1 LERSDKDKRPE
12 ELIGEEAAPAVW
24 SEATKN
30 LEYRNPQNEPGTD
43 KRMLYALLGV
53 FVVLGLLQ
61 YFLPKPPAAPNKPQ
75 QQQAQPTGTPAAGN
89 TAAPAASTTPL
100 PSSPSSRSSGG
111 KTAANAK
118 AASAKTPVK
127 VAGSETESVL
137 DNGSYRIT
145 FTNHGAVVKSWL
157 LIDKNRDGSYTYT
170 DNAGKP
176 FDLVNQTIAPQIG
189 YPLSLFTYDKELE
202 KKINEGLYVTT
213 PGPAAGPLTFEYSD
227 GDVTVRKTVRAGQ
240 DYILSVETEVVR
252 NGERV
257 QAFPQWPSGLGDQL
271 APASFLSSKVDWE
284 QNGSVERK
292 NPSSGGFF
300 SSKKWIAGGQTLP
313 GPYNWAAIADQY
325 FAVAFMPNDPND
337 AILVTLNSPAEAPK
351 DPNKPNEGKDK
362 ANVVGVAVGSPSG
375 LTRQRIFAGPKAVR
389 TLESVQAQPGGPDLR
404 GIYDFGTFSFIARP
418 LFLWL
423 KWTYD
428 HWIHNWGWAIAFLT
442 FVITMVLLPLR
453 ISSMKSSLRM
463 QRIQPQIKA
472 ITEKYKRYSITD
484 PRRAEMQKEMSALYK
499 KEGVNPVGGCF
510 PLLLQMPFLI
520 AFYSMLNNAIELR
533 HANWLWIHD
542 LSAPDPYH
550 ILPIVI
556 MVAMYVQQKS
566 APQAGMDPAQ
576 QKILTFMGPLMIGG
590 FSWGVAAGLS
600 IYWALST
607 VLGYAQQV
615 VINRS
620 ELGQQ
625 VKKTME
631 RRATRKR

>member
-1 LERSDKDKRPE
+1 
-12 ELIGEEAAPAVW
+12 
-24 SEATKN
+24 
-30 LEYRNPQNEPGTD
+30 
-43 KRMLYALLGV
+43 MLLALLGV

-61 YFLPKPPAAPNKPQ
+61 FFLPKPPAAPNKDQ
-75 QQQAQPTGTPAAGN
+75 QQQQQSQPTPSAVPVPAATATPVPPKTPAVAV
-89 TAAPAASTTPL
+89 
-100 PSSPSSRSSGG
+100 
-111 KTAANAK
+111 
-118 AASAKTPVK
+118 KTPTK
-127 VAGSETESVL
+127 VAPSEAESVL
-137 DNGSYRIT
+137 DNGYYRIT
-145 FTNHGAVVKSWL
+145 FTNRGGAVKSWV
-157 LIDKNRDGSYTYT
+157 LIEKNRDGSYKYT
-170 DNAGKP
+170 DNSGKP
-176 FDLVNQTIAPQIG
+176 FDLVNQAIAPQIE
-189 YPLSLFTYDKELE
+189 YPLSLFTYDKDLE

-213 PGPAAGPLTFEYSD
+213 SSAPAGPLTFEYSE
-227 GDVTVRKTVRAGQ
+227 GDVTVRKTLRTEKE
-240 DYILSVETEVVR
+240 YILDLETEVTR
-252 NGERV
+252 NGQKV

-284 QNGSVERK
+284 QNGSIERK
-292 NPSSGGFF
+292 SPSSGGFF
-300 SSKKWIAGGQTLP
+300 SSKKWIVGGQTLP

-325 FAVAFMPNDPND
+325 FAVAFMPHDPN
-337 AILVTLNSPAEAPK
+337 AATLVTLNSQAEAPK
-351 DPNKPNEGKDK
+351 NPEKPNEGKEK
-362 ANVVGVAVGSPSG
+362 TNVVGVAMGDPKGSTH
-375 LTRQRIFAGPKAVR
+375 LRIFAGPKAVR
-389 TLESVQAQPGGPDLR
+389 LLEDVQAQPGGPDLR

-423 KWTYD
+423 KWTYE
-428 HWIHNWGWAIAFLT
+428 HWIPNWGWAIAFLT

-533 HANWLWIHD
+533 HASWLWIHD

-556 MVAMYVQQKS
+556 MISMYVQQKS

>member
-1 LERSDKDKRPE
+1 M
-12 ELIGEEAAPAVW
+12 A
-24 SEATKN
+24 
-30 LEYRNPQNEPGTD
+30 EYRNPQTGPGD
-43 KRMLYALLGV
+43 NKLLIGVLAL
-53 FVVLGLLQ
+53 FVVLGVLQ
-61 YFLPKPPAAPNKPQ
+61 FFLPKPPAPPPNKDQ
-75 QQQAQPTGTPAAGN
+75 QQQQQQQQQKPPSNPDAEPVPKAAFTLAPPKTPAVAMKV
-89 TAAPAASTTPL
+89 PA
-100 PSSPSSRSSGG
+100 
-111 KTAANAK
+111 
-118 AASAKTPVK
+118 K
-127 VAGSETESVL
+127 VADKEAESVL
-137 DNGSYRIT
+137 ETAEYRIV
-145 FTNHGAVVKSWL
+145 FTNRGAAVKSWVL
-157 LIDKNRDGSYTYT
+157 LEKNADGSYKYT

-176 FDLVNQTIAPQIG
+176 FDLINSTIAPQTG

-213 PGPAAGPLTFEYSD
+213 PAGPGGPLAFEYSD
-227 GDVTVRKTVRAGQ
+227 GDVSVRKTVRAEK
-240 DYILSVETEVVR
+240 DYTLSLETEVTR
-252 NGERV
+252 NGQKV

-271 APASFLSSKVDWE
+271 APGSFLLSKVDWE

-292 NPSSGGFF
+292 SPSSGGLF
-300 SSKKWIAGGQTLP
+300 SSKKWIAGGETLP
-313 GPYNWAAIADQY
+313 GPYDWAALADQY
-325 FAVAFMPNDPND
+325 FAAVFMPLDPRD
-337 AILVTLNSPAEAPK
+337 AMLVTLNNPAETPK
-351 DPNKPNEGKDK
+351 NPDKPNEGKEK
-362 ANVVGVAVGSPSG
+362 ANVVGVAVGGRSG
-375 LTRQRIFAGPKAVR
+375 VTRERIFAGPKAVKL
-389 TLESVQAQPGGPDLR
+389 LESVQAQPGGPDLR
-404 GIYDFGTFSFIARP
+404 GIYDFGTFGFIARP

-423 KWTYD
+423 KWTYE
-428 HWIHNWGWAIAFLT
+428 HWIPNWGWAIAFLT

-453 ISSMKSSLRM
+453 LSSMKSSLRM

-499 KEGVNPVGGCF
+499 KEGVNPIGGCF

-533 HANWLWIHD
+533 HASWLWIHD

-550 ILPIVI
+550 ILPILI
-556 MVAMYVQQKS
+556 IISMYVQQKS

-576 QKILTFMGPLMIGG
+576 QKMLTFMGPLMIGV
-590 FSWGVAAGLS
+590 FSWNVAAGLS

-607 VLGYAQQV
+607 LLGYAQQL